1 MIDCTCTCGELLGTF
16 HEDVKGSVILIC
28 PKCERSNSWQSSVDW
43 GNIPSIPSNTTED
56 SDGSA
61 DDKAS

>member
-16 HEDVKGSVILIC
+16 HNEVKGSVILIC
-28 PKCERSNSWQSSVDW
+28 PKCERSNTWQSSVDW
-43 GNIPSIPSNTTED
+43 GDIPSNTTED

-61 DDKAS
+61 DDSTP